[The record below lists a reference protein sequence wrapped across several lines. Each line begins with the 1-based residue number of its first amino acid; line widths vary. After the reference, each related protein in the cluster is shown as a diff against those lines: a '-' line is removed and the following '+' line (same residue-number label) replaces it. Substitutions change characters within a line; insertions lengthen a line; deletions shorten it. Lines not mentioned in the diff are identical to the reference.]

1 MKCFR
6 IAFIIGLFVYLVIVS
21 WSEIPLRGRLFSVV
35 YAQSCDPSC
44 GNANECRDKIAK
56 CQEAW
61 NQMEVA
67 KKPHVDALRKMEGE
81 IAAFQARI
89 QIIEVGLIK
98 KAAGIAAGEKEL
110 GGLLELAS
118 HRMRQL
124 YIRSNTNN
132 PFAVFLGSSDIG
144 AVIRAITY
152 QMTLLDDDKR
162 TIAQTAISVKD
173 LEEKKKTLEVER
185 ASLAYLKAETDKRA
199 VSIRKLVGEA
209 SAYQGK
215 LTSIIG
221 SLTAKQQS
229 FLAQKLSG
237 LNLPTSLGAGPLYC
251 TDDRKL
257 DPGFRPAWAFFTF
270 GIPHRVGM
278 NQYGALGRAEAGQ
291 GYQDILRA
299 YFDNISFERK
309 DPNMKIKVQGYGE
322 KTLEEYALRIYEM
335 PESWPVEALKAQAVA
350 ARSYAYAY
358 TNGGAGEICTTQ
370 SCQVFKPDPKGGNW
384 EKAVRE
390 TEGQVMVSGGEVV
403 KAWYSS
409 TDGGYTFTSG
419 DVWGSNRSYTKRL
432 RDTTGDVGSFSDLLS
447 RGYDRSSPCFYAAQ
461 GFRGE
466 YAKSAWLKEEEV
478 ADIVNVILLARKDV
492 GTKEHLYQ
500 PDKPNPAGTDSW
512 NRDRVRQE
520 LASRGVN
527 AFSSISDI
535 RVSSV
540 DWGVGRATQV
550 TANGNGG
557 TVSFDGSEFKDFFNL
572 RAPANIQIV
581 GPLFNIE
588 RK

>member
-1 MKCFR
+1 MQKTTSLLSNVLICLF
-6 IAFIIGLFVYLVIVS
+6 AYLLMGLFAYA
-21 WSEIPLRGRLFSVV
+21 F
-35 YAQSCDPSC
+35 AQSCDPSC
-44 GNANECRDKIAK
+44 GNAIECKDKIAK

-61 NQMEVA
+61 DQMEVA
-67 KKPHVDALRKMEGE
+67 KKPHVETLRKMEAD
-81 IAAFQARI
+81 IAVFQSRI
-89 QIIEVGLIK
+89 KTIEADVGK
-98 KAAGIAAGEKEL
+98 KAAAIAQGEHEL
-110 GGLLELAS
+110 GGLLVLAG
-118 HRMRQL
+118 RRARQM
-124 YIRSNTNN
+124 YIRSSLASPLVTF
-132 PFAVFLGSSDIG
+132 FASSSIGSVFRTLAYQS
-144 AVIRAITY
+144 AVVNEDKKTIT
-152 QMTLLDDDKR
+152 Q
-162 TIAQTAISVKD
+162 IAVSVKD
-173 LEEKKKTLEVER
+173 LEDRKKMLEVER
-185 ASLAYLKAETDKRA
+185 SSLAYLKEETDKRA
-199 VSIRKLVGEA
+199 ASVRKLVGEA
-209 SAYQGK
+209 SAYQSK
-215 LTSIIG
+215 LTNIIG
-221 SLTAKQQS
+221 ALTTKQQQFIS
-229 FLAQKLSG
+229 QKLAG
-237 LNLPTSLGAGPLYC
+237 LGLPTSLGAGPLYC
-251 TDDRKL
+251 TDDRKI

-278 NQYGALGRAEAGQ
+278 NQYGALGRAQAGQ

-370 SCQVFKPDPKGGNW
+370 ACQVFKPDPKGGNW
-384 EKAVRE
+384 EKAVKE

-432 RDTTGDVGSFSDLLS
+432 RDTNGDVGSFSDLMS
-447 RGYDRSSPCFYAAQ
+447 KAYDRDSPCFYAAQ

-466 YAKSAWLKEEEV
+466 YGKSAWLKEEEV
-478 ADIVNVILLARKDV
+478 TDIVNVILLARKDS

-512 NRDRVRQE
+512 SREKVRQE
-520 LASRGVN
+520 LSSRGVT
-527 AFSSISDI
+527 AFTSISDI
-535 RVSSV
+535 RASGV
-540 DWGVGRATQV
+540 DWGAGRVTQV
-550 TANGNGG
+550 TATGNAG
-557 TVSFDGSEFKDFFNL
+557 TASFDGAEFKDFFNL

-581 GPLFNIE
+581 GPLFNVE

>member
-1 MKCFR
+1 MQKTTSLLSNVLICLF
-6 IAFIIGLFVYLVIVS
+6 AYLLMGLFAYA
-21 WSEIPLRGRLFSVV
+21 F
-35 YAQSCDPSC
+35 AQSCDPSC
-44 GNANECRDKIAK
+44 GNAIECKDKIAK

-61 NQMEVA
+61 DQMEVA
-67 KKPHVDALRKMEGE
+67 KKPHVETLRKMEAD
-81 IAAFQARI
+81 IAVFQSRI
-89 QIIEVGLIK
+89 KTIEADVGK
-98 KAAGIAAGEKEL
+98 KAAAIAQGEHEL
-110 GGLLELAS
+110 GGLLVLAG
-118 HRMRQL
+118 RRARQM
-124 YIRSNTNN
+124 YIRSSLASPLVTF
-132 PFAVFLGSSDIG
+132 FASSSIGSVFRTLAYQS
-144 AVIRAITY
+144 AVVNEDKKTIT
-152 QMTLLDDDKR
+152 Q
-162 TIAQTAISVKD
+162 IAVSVKD
-173 LEEKKKTLEVER
+173 LEDRKKMLEVER
-185 ASLAYLKAETDKRA
+185 SSLAYLKEETDKRA
-199 VSIRKLVGEA
+199 ASVRKLVGEA
-209 SAYQGK
+209 SAYQSK
-215 LTSIIG
+215 LTNIIG
-221 SLTAKQQS
+221 ALTTKQQQFIS
-229 FLAQKLSG
+229 QKLAG
-237 LNLPTSLGAGPLYC
+237 LGLPTSLGAGPLYC
-251 TDDRKL
+251 TDDRKI

-278 NQYGALGRAEAGQ
+278 NQYGALGRAQAGQ

-370 SCQVFKPDPKGGNW
+370 ACQVFKPDPKGGNW
-384 EKAVRE
+384 EKAVKE

-432 RDTTGDVGSFSDLLS
+432 RDTNGDVGSFSDLMS
-447 RGYDRSSPCFYAAQ
+447 KAYDRDSPCFYAAQ

-466 YAKSAWLKEEEV
+466 YGKSAWLKEEEV
-478 ADIVNVILLARKDV
+478 TDIVNVILLARKDS

-512 NRDRVRQE
+512 SREKVRQE
-520 LASRGVN
+520 LSSRGVT
-527 AFSSISDI
+527 AFTSISDI
-535 RVSSV
+535 RASGV
-540 DWGVGRATQV
+540 DWGAGRVTQV
-550 TANGNGG
+550 TATGNAGSA
-557 TVSFDGSEFKDFFNL
+557 SFDGAGRKDFFNL

-581 GPLFNIE
+581 GPLFNVE